1 MRTNL
6 VFGKRWEGDTAVIFA
21 QPHRLVALADILKA
35 IRVCP
40 DWGTFRL
47 MVPADVYREAVAR
60 RGADSEPSDSDEL
73 AIGAYDDGDWP
84 GFLEQEM
91 LQWMPDVVQRL
102 GIVKSSVLNGD
113 FLHLPYNN
121 LAEIL
126 EALTENGYDSVRDDS
141 MLRKAMDLSPE

>member
-6 VFGKRWEGDTAVIFA
+6 IFGKRWEDDTAVIFA
-21 QPHRLVALADILKA
+21 QPNRLVAMADIHKA
-35 IRVCP
+35 VRESP

-47 MVPADVYREAVAR
+47 MVPADVYREAVER
-60 RGADSEPSDSDEL
+60 RGADCEPSDSDEL

-113 FLHLPYNN
+113 FLHLPEEN
-121 LAEIL
+121 LTDIL
-126 EALTENGYDSVRDDS
+126 KALAENGYDFVRDDA
-141 MLRKAMDLSPE
+141 MLRKAMDLSLD